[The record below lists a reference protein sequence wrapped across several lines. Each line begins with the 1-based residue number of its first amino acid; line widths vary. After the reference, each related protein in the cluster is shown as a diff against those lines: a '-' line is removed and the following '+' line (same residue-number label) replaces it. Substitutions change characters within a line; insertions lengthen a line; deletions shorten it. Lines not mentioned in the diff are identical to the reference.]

1 MIRDHNIIQCLAW
14 LTDVHAEV
22 KRLSPKTH
30 LRKDAWV
37 QHHHDDFWEFNGPDK
52 FQTSVTTLRAQWDGK
67 RTCEK
72 VAQTNKNK
80 ASASERGPFFFP

>member
-52 FQTSVTTLRAQWDGK
+52 FQTSVTASNAYAARAMGWEAYLRKGSPDK
-67 RTCEK
+67 
-72 VAQTNKNK
+72 
-80 ASASERGPFFFP
+80 